1 MTVASKLNQTLASLK
16 GIKSTLKI
24 YSIQEQKKES
34 KDTYEKSLLETND
47 IIEDLENRIKVL
59 ELEEPQYKSN

>member
-1 MTVASKLNQTLASLK
+1 MTVASKVNQTLASLK

-24 YSIQEQKKES
+24 YSIQEQKKEA
-34 KDTYEKSLLETND
+34 KDIYEDSLLETKE

-59 ELEEPQYKSN
+59 ELQEPQYKSN

>member
-1 MTVASKLNQTLASLK
+1 MTVASKANQTLASLK

-24 YSIQEQKKES
+24 YSIQEQKKEA
-34 KDTYEKSLLETND
+34 KDIYEESLLETKE

-59 ELEEPQYKSN
+59 ELQEPQYKSN